1 MSTRLPDKMILHR
14 MGYYSNQEG
23 IARRYIQ
30 EDDNWNIHLSNTR
43 RFILNIVRKERPE
56 TVTVLGSG
64 WLLDIP
70 MQEIIRTGCRVR
82 LVDLVHPPGVVDQL
96 GGETSVSFEHEDIT
110 GGLPEMVWMMAS
122 EKPVPD
128 TDQILQRIAA
138 LRYEPPV
145 NPGLVLSVN
154 LLSQLATLPFEFL
167 QKKKIVTQDFFC
179 AFTAAIQ
186 EKHLVF
192 LKKNNAVLVTDF
204 AELHRDRS
212 GAVQREEI
220 VGCHL
225 PAGRKREEWLWEF
238 DTGGNYKQGFKTS
251 MQVVALHI

>member
-70 MQEIIRTGCRVR
+70 MQEILRTGCRVR
-82 LVDLVHPPGVVDQL
+82 LVDLIHPPGVVHKL

-110 GGLPEMVWMMAS
+110 GGLLEMVWMMAS
-122 EKPVPD
+122 GKPVPD

-154 LLSQLATLPFEFL
+154 LLSQLTTLPFEFL
-167 QKKKIVTQDFFC
+167 QKKKILKAGFMKKTFPGLSPRQMQDGPN
-179 AFTAAIQ
+179 TAGIS
-186 EKHLVF
+186 VF
-192 LKKNNAVLVTDF
+192 LTPSLIF
-204 AELHRDRS
+204 IS
-212 GAVQREEI
+212 AVQ
-220 VGCHL
+220 
-225 PAGRKREEWLWEF
+225 
-238 DTGGNYKQGFKTS
+238 QKTS
-251 MQVVALHI
+251 ARTTGFIR